1 MTIECVFCDI
11 IAGRG
16 EASVVYRDEQCI
28 AVMDICTARQL
39 ARRSSMS
46 ICTSC
51 HGFRGDGFGH
61 KFPPPY
67 GHRPPREELE
77 SVAATI
83 RASLG
88 VA

>member
-1 MTIECVFCDI
+1 MTIGCVFCDI

-28 AVMDICTARQL
+28 AVMDIYPVNTGHVLIIPLHHARDLAELEKGTGGALFEIARQ
-39 ARRSSMS
+39 
-46 ICTSC
+46 
-51 HGFRGDGFGH
+51 
-61 KFPPPY
+61 
-67 GHRPPREELE
+67 REELE